1 MVNDKYIFETEST
14 REMELITSR
23 HKLISVLDDINDW
36 RRNIYKGYD
45 NNLKILCNGKL
56 YTPIE
61 LEEAKDE
68 LPKDEHGLIKDTK
81 EVYLAD
87 DLINSIDDLLYDIKH
102 LLDY

>member
-56 YTPIE
+56 YTFISFR
-61 LEEAKDE
+61 KTNFN
-68 LPKDEHGLIKDTK
+68 KCSIQSKNVYNFCCIKK
-81 EVYLAD
+81 
-87 DLINSIDDLLYDIKH
+87 IKI
-102 LLDY
+102 LSF